1 MLKLKFYSRIG
12 LFVFGLLINNYNVVA
27 QCTNTAAFASATAPT
42 TVTTQQISGCSYQ
55 SEYSTINGVQ
65 AVTLYSCNYLLSGVS
80 NGYITIHQG
89 TFNGPV
95 VGSGPAPLTWTS
107 TIAGTYYAHWNVDA
121 SCLTLTSCGVSSIT
135 YIGPASAC
143 TNPIIAGSTVS
154 TPANACPS
162 QNINLSLNG
171 ATLASGISYQWQSST
186 DGVSF
191 TDIAGATNS
200 SYSTTQSTTVFYQ
213 CVLICSAGSTSTSTP
228 VQVDMNAYYDC
239 YCTPA
244 PTSTDGS
251 GITNVTYGTV
261 NNTTVGEPGGYADY
275 SSFSSD
281 YSQNDLVTISI
292 SFNTLTYDYDTRI
305 WVDWNNN
312 GSFEVAEEMYWGFS
326 GTMSPNTLIATFTVP
341 VNAPAGPHRM
351 RIGGC
356 DIATP
361 IPCYTGSWG
370 SYEDY
375 SLNIL
380 ANCNPIS
387 IVNPGSQ
394 SVCSS
399 YNLPTIAEVTPS
411 GNADLTMNYYDGPG
425 GTGNVVVGPITS
437 TQTIYAYGSSS
448 GGACFDDQVFTITVN
463 LPNTG
468 IDTQVACGAYTWI
481 NGVTYT
487 ANNNTA
493 TYTLTNVLGC
503 DSIVTL
509 NLTFTSSNTGIDIQ
523 NSCLTYTWIN
533 GVTYTANNNS
543 ATYTL
548 TNIYGCDSIVT
559 LNLTINSPNTGID
572 IQSAC
577 VTYTWINGQTYT
589 TNNNTAT
596 FTLQNIYGCD
606 SIVTLNLT
614 IFSPNTGVDVQSSC
628 GPYTWINGV
637 TYSTNN
643 NTATYT
649 LTNIFGCDSI
659 VTLNLTI
666 ASAAITANG
675 NTTFC
680 QNQNVV
686 LQSSSTTGN
695 LWSNGAT
702 SPTITVTTAGSYS
715 VTITNAL
722 GCVTTSNTINV
733 VVNPLPNVSAG
744 PDQTFCAGTIT
755 SLSGAG
761 AQTYTWNN
769 GITNNQTFIPNTNLN
784 CIVTGTDANGCT
796 ATDAMFITV
805 NQPTYYTI
813 IGSAI
818 TSFTLNGQTYNQTGV
833 YTQTF
838 QNALGCDSI
847 ITLDLSMNY
856 LGLSESE
863 QVSFSVFPNPTNDI
877 LNIQFLGDVTST
889 SFEII
894 DLQGRK
900 VTEGAV
906 NSTNTKIDLTEIQA
920 GNYFLKLGISNRK
933 IQFMKL

>member
-1 MLKLKFYSRIG
+1 
-12 LFVFGLLINNYNVVA
+12 
-27 QCTNTAAFASATAPT
+27 
-42 TVTTQQISGCSYQ
+42 
-55 SEYSTINGVQ
+55 
-65 AVTLYSCNYLLSGVS
+65 
-80 NGYITIHQG
+80 
-89 TFNGPV
+89 
-95 VGSGPAPLTWTS
+95 
-107 TIAGTYYAHWNVDA
+107 
-121 SCLTLTSCGVSSIT
+121 
-135 YIGPASAC
+135 
-143 TNPIIAGSTVS
+143 
-154 TPANACPS
+154 
-162 QNINLSLNG
+162 LSLNG

-191 TDIAGATNS
+191 TDIAGAINS
-200 SYSTTQSTTVFYQ
+200 SYVTTQSTTVYYQ
-213 CVLICSAGSTSTSTP
+213 CVLICSAGSTATSTT
-228 VQVDMNAYYDC
+228 VQVDMNPFYNC

-244 PTSTDGS
+244 PTSVDAS

-261 NNTTVGEPGGYADY
+261 NNTTAGETGNYADY

-281 YSQNDLVTISI
+281 YSQNDLVSLDITYSTGYTY
-292 SFNTLTYDYDTRI
+292 NTKI
-305 WVDWNNN
+305 WVDWNDN
-312 GSFEVAEEMYWGFS
+312 GSFADAGEEMYTGVS
-326 GTMSPNTLIATFTVP
+326 LAPNPSTLNTSFTIP
-341 VNAPAGPHRM
+341 ANAPAGPHRM

-356 DIATP
+356 DINPPT
-361 IPCYTGSWG
+361 PCYNLSWG

-394 SVCSS
+394 FVCSS
-399 YNLPTIAEVTPS
+399 YTLPAIAEVTPS
-411 GNADLTMNYYDGPG
+411 GNADLTMNYYDGPNG
-425 GTGNVVVGPITS
+425 SGNIVVGPITS
-437 TQTIYAYGSSS
+437 TQTIYAYGSA
-448 GGACFDDQVFTITVN
+448 GLGACFDDQIFTVTVN

-468 IDTQVACGAYTWI
+468 IDTQVACGTYTWI

-493 TYTLTNVLGC
+493 TYILTNVYGC

-509 NLTFTSSNTGIDIQ
+509 NLTISSPNTGVDIQ

-533 GVTYTANNNS
+533 GVTYTANNSS

-559 LNLTINSPNTGID
+559 LNLTITSPNTGID
-572 IQSAC
+572 VQNAC
-577 VTYTWINGQTYT
+577 V
-589 TNNNTAT
+589 
-596 FTLQNIYGCD
+596 
-606 SIVTLNLT
+606 S
-614 IFSPNTGVDVQSSC
+614 
-628 GPYTWINGV
+628 YTWINGV
-637 TYSTNN
+637 TYTASNN
-643 NTATYT
+643 SATYT
-649 LTNIFGCDSI
+649 LTNVFGCDSI

-666 ASAAITANG
+666 SSPNTGVDIQYACGTFTWINGLTYTANNNSATYTLTNIYGCDSVVTLNLIFASATITANG

-702 SPTITVTTAGSYS
+702 SPTITVTAAGSYS
-715 VTITNAL
+715 VTITNAP

-744 PDQTFCAGTIT
+744 PDQNFCAGTII
-755 SLSGAG
+755 SLSGSG

-769 GITNNQTFIPNTNLN
+769 GITNNQTFAPNTNLN
-784 CIVTGTDANGCT
+784 CIVTGTDVNGCT

-818 TSFTLNGQTYNQTGV
+818 TSFTLNGQTYTQTGV

-847 ITLDLSMNY
+847 ITLDLSMDY
-856 LGLSESE
+856 LGLSENE
-863 QVSFSVFPNPTNDI
+863 QVSFSLFPNPTNDI
-877 LNIQFLGDVTST
+877 LNIQFLGELTNT

-900 VTEGAV
+900 VIEGAV
-906 NSTNTKIDLTEIQA
+906 NSTNTKIDLTEVQA
-920 GNYFLKLGISNRK
+920 GNYFLKLGVSNRK

>member
-12 LFVFGLLINNYNVVA
+12 LLVFGLLINNYNVLA
-27 QCTNTAAFASATAPT
+27 QCTNAFAFATATAPT
-42 TVTTQQISGCSYQ
+42 TGTTLISGCSYQ

-65 AVTLYSCNYLLSGVS
+65 AATLYSCDYQLVIGVS
-80 NGYITIHQG
+80 TGFITICEG
-89 TFNGPV
+89 SPAGPV
-95 VGSGPAPLTWTS
+95 VGFGPAPLTWTS
-107 TIAGTYYAHWNVDA
+107 TIAGTYYAHWNVDNV
-121 SCLTLTSCGVSSIT
+121 CNTLSSCGDSFIT

-143 TNPIIAGSTVS
+143 TNPIAAGSTVS
-154 TPANACPS
+154 TPANACPL

-200 SYSTTQSTTVFYQ
+200 SYVTTQSATVFYQ

-239 YCTPA
+239 YCAPA
-244 PTSTDGS
+244 PTSTDGD

-341 VNAPAGPHRM
+341 VNASAGPHRM

-399 YNLPTIAEVTPS
+399 YNLPAIAEVTPS

-448 GGACFDDQVFTITVN
+448 GGACFDDQIFTVTVN

-468 IDTQVACGAYTWI
+468 VDTQIACG
-481 NGVTYT
+481 
-487 ANNNTA
+487 
-493 TYTLTNVLGC
+493 
-503 DSIVTL
+503 S
-509 NLTFTSSNTGIDIQ
+509 
-523 NSCLTYTWIN
+523 YTWIN

-649 LTNIFGCDSI
+649 LTNISGCDSI

-715 VTITNAL
+715 VTITNTL

-906 NSTNTKIDLTEIQA
+906 NSTNTKIDLTEVQA
-920 GNYFLKLGISNRK
+920 GNYFLKLGVSNRK

>member
-12 LFVFGLLINNYNVVA
+12 LLVFGLLINNYNVVA
-27 QCTNTAAFASATAPT
+27 QCTNGTAYATAIAPT
-42 TVTTQQISGCSYQ
+42 TGTTQISTCSYQ
-55 SEYSTINGVQ
+55 SEYSTINGIQ
-65 AVTLYSCNYLLSGVS
+65 AATIYSCDYTLSALS
-80 NGYITIHQG
+80 NGYITIREG
-89 TFNGPV
+89 TPTGPV
-95 VGSGPAPLTWTS
+95 VGSGSAPLTWTS
-107 TIAGTYYAHWNVDA
+107 TVAGTYYAHWNVDA

-154 TPANACPS
+154 TPANACPL
-162 QNINLSLNG
+162 QNISLSLDG

-191 TDIAGATNS
+191 TDIAGAINS
-200 SYSTTQSTTVFYQ
+200 SYVTTQSTTVYYQ

-228 VQVDMNAYYDC
+228 IQVDMNAYYDC

-244 PTSTDGS
+244 PTSTDGD

-261 NNTTVGEPGGYADY
+261 NNTTGGEPGGYADY

-281 YSQNDLVTISI
+281 FSQNDLVTLDITYSTG
-292 SFNTLTYDYDTRI
+292 FTYNTKI
-305 WVDWNNN
+305 WVDWNDN
-312 GSFEVAEEMYWGFS
+312 GSFADAGEEMYTGVS
-326 GTMSPNTLIATFTVP
+326 LVDNPTTLNTSFTIP
-341 VNAPAGPHRM
+341 ANAPGGPHRM

-399 YNLPTIAEVTPS
+399 YTLPAIAEVTPS
-411 GNADLTMNYYDGPG
+411 GNADLTMNYYDGPNG
-425 GTGNVVVGPITS
+425 SGNIVVGPITS
-437 TQTIYAYGSSS
+437 TQTIYAYGSASA
-448 GGACFDDQVFTITVN
+448 GACFDDQVFTITVN

-468 IDTQVACGAYTWI
+468 IDTQLACGSYTWI
-481 NGVTYT
+481 NGVTY
-487 ANNNTA
+487 
-493 TYTLTNVLGC
+493 
-503 DSIVTL
+503 
-509 NLTFTSSNTGIDIQ
+509 SSN
-523 NSCLTYTWIN
+523 NST
-533 GVTYTANNNS
+533 

-577 VTYTWINGQTYT
+577 ATYTWINGVTYSSS
-589 TNNNTAT
+589 NNTAT

-614 IFSPNTGVDVQSSC
+614 IFSPNTGVDVQLSC

-637 TYSTNN
+637 TYSSNN
-643 NTATYT
+643 STATYT

-733 VVNPLPNVSAG
+733 VVNPAPNVSAG
-744 PDQTFCAGTIT
+744 PDQTFCVGTVT
-755 SLSGAG
+755 SLSGSG

-769 GITNNQTFIPNTNLN
+769 GIVNNQTFAPNTNLN

-796 ATDAMFITV
+796 AADAMFITV
-805 NQPTYYTI
+805 NQPSYYTI

-818 TSFTLNGQTYNQTGV
+818 TSYTLNGQTYNQSGI

-838 QNALGCDSI
+838 QNTLGCDSI

-856 LGLSESE
+856 LGLSENE
-863 QVSFSVFPNPTNDI
+863 QVSFSVFPNPTNDV
-877 LNIQFLGDVTST
+877 LNIQFLGDLTNT

-894 DLQGRK
+894 DLQGRR
-900 VTEGAV
+900 VIEGAI

-920 GNYFLKLGISNRK
+920 GNYFLKLGVSNRK